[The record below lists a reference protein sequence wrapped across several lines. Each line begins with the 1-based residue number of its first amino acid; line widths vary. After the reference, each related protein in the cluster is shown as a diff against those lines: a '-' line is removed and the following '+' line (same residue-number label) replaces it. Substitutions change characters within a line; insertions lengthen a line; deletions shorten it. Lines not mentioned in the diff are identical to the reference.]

1 MELDPPGEASPG
13 GEAGNGSRPPRAV
26 TSLQRG
32 IFVNRLMRS
41 FLLPYKKLLVAVFA
55 FQFVAVA
62 ATMTLPTLNAML
74 IDQGILKGNT
84 NYILKIGVV
93 MLVLS
98 LVQAVFGISA
108 TWFGSRAGMGF
119 GRDIRDRL
127 FHTVTGFSTR
137 EVDSFGAPSL
147 IIRITN
153 DVQQVQTLVVMLC
166 TSFISAPI
174 TIVVGVYLAVR
185 EDGPL
190 SLILVASIPVLLLSI
205 GTIVIRV
212 IPQYRDMQER
222 IDKMSQVLREQIV
235 GMRVVRAFV
244 REPLETQ
251 RFDEANQR
259 LTRTATLTSRYMS
272 SMFPTVML
280 VLNVSSAAAVW
291 VAANRIGA
299 GDMQIGAL
307 IAFLTY
313 LVQILMA
320 VMMATFVAVMW
331 PRASVCAERINEV
344 LDTDSSIITSPTPV
358 TQLSGKGTLEFRNV
372 GFCYPG
378 AEIPVLSN
386 VSFTTRPGQTT
397 AIIGSTGSGKTTLVN
412 LVARLIDS
420 TEGSILI
427 DDVDVRDLEPETLWK
442 RVSVVPQRPYL
453 FSGTIRSNLLFA
465 DPEASEADLWKALEI
480 AQAADFVNAMTDK
493 LDSPISQGG
502 TNVSGGQRQ
511 RLAIARSLV
520 RKPGIYVFDDSF
532 SALDLATDARLRTA
546 LAPVTSDAALI
557 IVAQRVSTIKHADQ
571 ILVLDNG
578 ECVGVG
584 THHELL
590 ANCPTYAEIVES
602 QMTAEEAA

>member
-1 MELDPPGEASPG
+1 
-13 GEAGNGSRPPRAV
+13 
-26 TSLQRG
+26 
-32 IFVNRLMRS
+32 MRS
-41 FLLPYKKLLVAVFA
+41 FLLPYKNLLIAVLLLQIVAVG
-55 FQFVAVA
+55 
-62 ATMTLPTLNAML
+62 ATMILPTLNAML
-74 IDQGILKGNT
+74 IDQGILTGDT
-84 NYILKIGVV
+84 SYILTIGVV
-93 MLVLS
+93 MLALS

-147 IIRITN
+147 ITRITN

-174 TIVVGVYLAVR
+174 TIVIGVFLAIR

-190 SLILVASIPVLLLSI
+190 SLILVAAVPVLLLSI
-205 GTIVIRV
+205 GTIIIRV
-212 IPQYRDMQER
+212 IPQFRAMQER
-222 IDKMSQVLREQIV
+222 IDKISKVLREQIV

-244 REPLETQ
+244 REPLETE
-251 RFDEANQR
+251 RFDETNQL
-259 LTRTATLTSRYMS
+259 LTRTAILTSRYMS
-272 SMFPTVML
+272 SLFPTVML
-280 VLNVSSAAAVW
+280 VMNVSSAAAVW
-291 VAANRIGA
+291 VAADRIQA
-299 GDMQIGAL
+299 GDMKIGAL

-331 PRASVCAERINEV
+331 PRASVCADRINEV
-344 LDTDSSIITSPTPV
+344 LDTDSSIVTAATPITE
-358 TQLSGKGTLEFRNV
+358 LDGIGTLEFRDV

-378 AEIPVLSN
+378 AEIPVLSGI
-386 VSFTTRPGQTT
+386 SFTTRPGQTT

-412 LVARLIDS
+412 LIARLIDC
-420 TEGSILI
+420 TDGELL
-427 DDVDVRDLEPETLWK
+427 VDGVNVRDLEPETLWK
-442 RVSVVPQRPYL
+442 QVSVVPQRPYL

-465 DPEASEADLWKALEI
+465 KADATEDDLWKALEI
-480 AQAADFVNAMTDK
+480 AQAADFVNAMPEK

-511 RLAIARSLV
+511 RLAIARALV
-520 RKPGIYVFDDSF
+520 RDPRIYVFDDSF

-546 LAPVTSDAALI
+546 LIPVTTNAAMI
-557 IVAQRVSTIKHADQ
+557 IVAQRVSTIKNADQ

-578 ECVGVG
+578 NCVGLG

-590 ANCPTYAEIVES
+590 ASCPTYAEIVES

>member
-1 MELDPPGEASPG
+1 
-13 GEAGNGSRPPRAV
+13 
-26 TSLQRG
+26 
-32 IFVNRLMRS
+32 VNRLMRS
-41 FLLPYKKLLVAVFA
+41 FLLPYKKLLFAVLAFQIVAVT
-55 FQFVAVA
+55 
-62 ATMTLPTLNAML
+62 ATMILPTLNALL
-74 IDQGILKGNT
+74 IDNGILKGNT
-84 NYILKIGVV
+84 NYILKIGVI
-93 MLVLS
+93 MLALS
-98 LVQAVFGISA
+98 FVQAVFGISA

-137 EVDSFGAPSL
+137 EVDRFGAPSL
-147 IIRITN
+147 ITRITN

-174 TIVVGVYLAVR
+174 TVVVGIFLAVR

-190 SLILVASIPVLLLSI
+190 SLILVAGIPVLLLSV

-212 IPQYRDMQER
+212 IPQYRNMQER
-222 IDKMSQVLREQIV
+222 IDRMSRVLREQIV

-244 REPLETQ
+244 REPLETE
-251 RFDEANQR
+251 RFDDANQR
-259 LTRTATLTSRYMS
+259 LTRTSILTSRYMS

-280 VLNVSSAAAVW
+280 VMNISSAAAVW
-291 VAANRIGA
+291 VAAGRIGA

-307 IAFLTY
+307 VAFLTY

-331 PRASVCAERINEV
+331 PRASVCADRINEV
-344 LDTDSSIITSPTPV
+344 LETDSSIETSPTPV
-358 TQLSGKGTLEFRNV
+358 TELPGRGTLEFRNV
-372 GFCYPG
+372 GFSYPG
-378 AEIPVLSN
+378 AEVPVLSN
-386 VSFTTRPGQTT
+386 ISFTTRPGQTT

-412 LVARLIDS
+412 LIARLIDS
-420 TEGSILI
+420 SEGEILV
-427 DDVDVRDLEPETLWK
+427 DDVNVRDLEPETLWK

-453 FSGTIRSNLLFA
+453 FSGTVRSNLLFA
-465 DPEASEADLWKALEI
+465 NENASENDLWTALEI
-480 AQAADFVNAMTDK
+480 AQAADFVNAMPEK

-511 RLAIARSLV
+511 RLAIARALV

-546 LAPVTSDAALI
+546 LVPVTTDAALI
-557 IVAQRVSTIKHADQ
+557 IVAQRVSTIKYADQ
-571 ILVLDNG
+571 ILVLEDG
-578 ECVGVG
+578 VCVGLG
-584 THHELL
+584 SHYELL
-590 ANCPTYAEIVES
+590 ENCPTYAEIVES

>member
-1 MELDPPGEASPG
+1 
-13 GEAGNGSRPPRAV
+13 
-26 TSLQRG
+26 
-32 IFVNRLMRS
+32 MRS
-41 FLLPYKKLLVAVFA
+41 YLLPYKKLLWAVFA
-55 FQFVAVA
+55 FQIVAVT

-74 IDQGILKGNT
+74 IDNGILKGNT
-84 NYILKIGVV
+84 HYILKIGAV

-98 LVQAVFGISA
+98 LIQAVFGISS

-119 GRDIRDRL
+119 GRDVRDRL

-147 IIRITN
+147 ITRITN

-166 TSFISAPI
+166 TSFIGAPI
-174 TIVVGVYLAVR
+174 TVVVGIFLAVR

-190 SLILVASIPVLLLSI
+190 SLILVAGIPVLLLSV

-212 IPQYRDMQER
+212 IPQYRNMQER
-222 IDKMSQVLREQIV
+222 IDRVSRVLREQIV

-244 REPLETQ
+244 REPLETE
-251 RFDEANQR
+251 RFDDANQR
-259 LTRTATLTSRYMS
+259 LTRTSILTSRYMS

-280 VLNVSSAAAVW
+280 VMNVSSAAAVW
-291 VAANRIGA
+291 VAAGRIQS

-331 PRASVCAERINEV
+331 PRAAVCAERINEV
-344 LDTDSSIITSPTPV
+344 LDTESSIVTSATPIKE
-358 TQLSGKGTLEFRNV
+358 LSGRGTLEFRNV

-378 AEIPVLSN
+378 AEIPVLSDI
-386 VSFTTRPGQTT
+386 SFSTRPGQTT

-412 LVARLIDS
+412 LIARLIDS
-420 TEGSILI
+420 TGGEILI
-427 DDVDVRDLEPETLWK
+427 DDVNVRDLEPETLWK

-453 FSGTIRSNLLFA
+453 FSGTVRSNLLFA
-465 DPEASEADLWKALEI
+465 NKDASEDDLWKALEI

-493 LDSPISQGG
+493 LDAPISQGG

-511 RLAIARSLV
+511 RLAIARALV

-546 LAPVTSDAALI
+546 LIPVTTDAALI

-571 ILVLDNG
+571 ILVLDKG
-578 ECVGVG
+578 ECVGLG

-590 ANCPTYAEIVES
+590 QSCPTYAEIVES

>member
-1 MELDPPGEASPG
+1 
-13 GEAGNGSRPPRAV
+13 
-26 TSLQRG
+26 
-32 IFVNRLMRS
+32 MRS
-41 FLLPYKKLLVAVFA
+41 YLLPYKKLLWAVFA
-55 FQFVAVA
+55 FQIVAVT

-74 IDQGILKGNT
+74 IDNGILKGNT
-84 NYILKIGVV
+84 NYILKIGAV

-98 LVQAVFGISA
+98 LIQAVFGISS

-119 GRDIRDRL
+119 GRDVRDRL

-147 IIRITN
+147 ITRITN

-166 TSFISAPI
+166 TSFIGAPI
-174 TIVVGVYLAVR
+174 TVVVGIFLAVR

-190 SLILVASIPVLLLSI
+190 SLILVAGIPVLLLSV

-212 IPQYRDMQER
+212 IPQYRNMQER
-222 IDKMSQVLREQIV
+222 IDRVSRVLREQIV

-244 REPLETQ
+244 REPLETE
-251 RFDEANQR
+251 RFDDANGL
-259 LTRTATLTSRYMS
+259 LTRTSILTSRYMS

-280 VLNVSSAAAVW
+280 VMNISSAAAVW
-291 VAANRIGA
+291 VAAGRIQS

-307 IAFLTY
+307 VAFLTY

-331 PRASVCAERINEV
+331 PRAAVCAERINEV
-344 LDTDSSIITSPTPV
+344 LDTESSIVTSTTPITE
-358 TQLSGKGTLEFRNV
+358 LSGRGTLEFRNV

-378 AEIPVLSN
+378 AEIPVLSDI
-386 VSFTTRPGQTT
+386 SFTTRPGQTT

-412 LVARLIDS
+412 LIARLIDS
-420 TEGSILI
+420 TGGEILI
-427 DDVDVRDLEPETLWK
+427 DDVNVRDLEPETLWT

-453 FSGTIRSNLLFA
+453 FSGTVRSNLLFA
-465 DPEASEADLWKALEI
+465 NKDASEADLWKALEI
-480 AQAADFVNAMTDK
+480 AQAADFVNAMSEK

-511 RLAIARSLV
+511 RLAIARALV

-546 LAPVTSDAALI
+546 LIPVTTDAALI

-571 ILVLDNG
+571 ILVLDEG
-578 ECVGVG
+578 KCVGLG

-590 ANCPTYAEIVES
+590 QNCPTYAEIVES

>member
-1 MELDPPGEASPG
+1 
-13 GEAGNGSRPPRAV
+13 
-26 TSLQRG
+26 
-32 IFVNRLMRS
+32 MRS
-41 FLLPYKKLLVAVFA
+41 FLLPYKKLLVAVLA
-55 FQFVAVA
+55 FQIVAVT

-74 IDQGILKGNT
+74 IDHGILTGDT
-84 NYILKIGVV
+84 HYIVKIGVV
-93 MLVLS
+93 MLALS
-98 LVQAVFGISA
+98 LVQAVFGIAA

-137 EVDSFGAPSL
+137 EVDTFGAPSL
-147 IIRITN
+147 INRITN

-174 TIVVGVYLAVR
+174 TVVVGLFLAVR

-190 SLILVASIPVLLLSI
+190 SLVLVASIPFLLLSV
-205 GTIVIRV
+205 GTIIIRV
-212 IPQYRDMQER
+212 IPQFRDMQER
-222 IDKMSQVLREQIV
+222 IDKVSKVLREQIV

-244 REPLETQ
+244 REPLETE

-259 LTRTATLTSRYMS
+259 LTRTSILTSRYMS
-272 SMFPTVML
+272 SLFPTVTL
-280 VLNVSSAAAVW
+280 VMNVSSAVAVW
-291 VAANRIGA
+291 VAADRIGA
-299 GDMQIGAL
+299 GDMQVGAL
-307 IAFLTY
+307 VAFLTY

-331 PRASVCAERINEV
+331 PRASVCTDRINEV
-344 LDTDSSIITSPTPV
+344 LETDSSIVTSPTPI
-358 TQLSGKGTLEFRNV
+358 TTLTGRGTLEFRDV
-372 GFCYPG
+372 GFSYPG
-378 AEIPVLSN
+378 AEVPVLSN
-386 VSFTTRPGQTT
+386 ISFTTRPGQTT
-397 AIIGSTGSGKTTLVN
+397 AVIGSTGSGKTTLVN
-412 LVARLIDS
+412 LIARLIDC
-420 TEGSILI
+420 TEGTVLV

-453 FSGTIRSNLLFA
+453 FSGTVRSNLLFA
-465 DPEASEADLWKALEI
+465 DEAATDSQLWTALEI
-480 AQAADFVNAMTDK
+480 AQAADFVNAMPEG

-520 RKPGIYVFDDSF
+520 RAPGIYVFDDSF

-546 LAPVTSDAALI
+546 LVPVTADAAMI

-571 ILVLDNG
+571 ILVLDDG
-578 ECVGVG
+578 TCVGLG

-590 ANCPTYAEIVES
+590 KTCPTYAEIVES

>member
-1 MELDPPGEASPG
+1 MRCPLNLTRNIATG
-13 GEAGNGSRPPRAV
+13 GIR
-26 TSLQRG
+26 
-32 IFVNRLMRS
+32 VNRLMRS
-41 FLLPYKKLLVAVFA
+41 YLLPYKKLLWAVLIFQIVAVT
-55 FQFVAVA
+55 

-74 IDQGILKGNT
+74 IDNGILKGNT
-84 NYILKIGVV
+84 HYILKIGAV

-98 LVQAVFGISA
+98 LIQAVFGISS

-119 GRDIRDRL
+119 GRDVRDRL

-137 EVDSFGAPSL
+137 EVDNFGAPSL
-147 IIRITN
+147 ITRITN

-174 TIVVGVYLAVR
+174 TVVVGIFLAVR

-190 SLILVASIPVLLLSI
+190 SLILVAGIPVLLLSV

-212 IPQYRDMQER
+212 IPQYRFMQER
-222 IDKMSQVLREQIV
+222 IDRVSRVLREQIV

-244 REPLETQ
+244 REPLETE
-251 RFDEANQR
+251 RFDDANQR
-259 LTRTATLTSRYMS
+259 LTRTSILTSRYMS

-280 VLNVSSAAAVW
+280 VMNVSSAAAVW
-291 VAANRIGA
+291 VAAGRIQS

-307 IAFLTY
+307 VAFLTY

-344 LDTDSSIITSPTPV
+344 LDTESSIVTSTTPITE
-358 TQLSGKGTLEFRNV
+358 LSGRGTLEFRNV

-378 AEIPVLSN
+378 AEIPVLSDI
-386 VSFTTRPGQTT
+386 SFTTRPGQTT

-412 LVARLIDS
+412 LIARLIDS
-420 TEGSILI
+420 TGGEILI
-427 DDVDVRDLEPETLWK
+427 DGVSVRDLEPETLWK

-453 FSGTIRSNLLFA
+453 FSGTVRSNLLFA
-465 DPEASEADLWKALEI
+465 NKDASEDDLWKALEI
-480 AQAADFVNAMTDK
+480 AQAADFVNAMSEK

-511 RLAIARSLV
+511 RLAIARALV

-546 LAPVTSDAALI
+546 LIPVTTDAALI

-571 ILVLDNG
+571 IVVLDEG
-578 ECVGVG
+578 KCVGLG
-584 THHELL
+584 THHQLL
-590 ANCPTYAEIVES
+590 QNCPTYAEIVES

>member
-1 MELDPPGEASPG
+1 M
-13 GEAGNGSRPPRAV
+13 
-26 TSLQRG
+26 
-32 IFVNRLMRS
+32 NRLMRS
-41 FLLPYKKLLVAVFA
+41 FLLPYKKLLFAVLAFQIVAVT
-55 FQFVAVA
+55 
-62 ATMTLPTLNAML
+62 ATMILPTLNALL
-74 IDQGILKGNT
+74 IDNGILKGNT
-84 NYILKIGVV
+84 NYILKIGVI
-93 MLVLS
+93 MLALS
-98 LVQAVFGISA
+98 FVQAVFGISA

-137 EVDSFGAPSL
+137 EVDRFGAPSL
-147 IIRITN
+147 ITRITN

-174 TIVVGVYLAVR
+174 TVVVGIFLAVR

-190 SLILVASIPVLLLSI
+190 SLILVAGIPVLLLSV

-212 IPQYRDMQER
+212 IPQYRNMQER
-222 IDKMSQVLREQIV
+222 IDRMSRVLREQIV

-244 REPLETQ
+244 REPLETE
-251 RFDEANQR
+251 RFDDANQR
-259 LTRTATLTSRYMS
+259 LTRTSILTSRYMS

-280 VLNVSSAAAVW
+280 VMNISSAAAVW
-291 VAANRIGA
+291 VAAGRIGA

-307 IAFLTY
+307 VAFLTY

-331 PRASVCAERINEV
+331 PRASVCADRINEV
-344 LDTDSSIITSPTPV
+344 LETDSSIETSPTPV
-358 TQLSGKGTLEFRNV
+358 TELPGRGTLEFRNV
-372 GFCYPG
+372 GFSYPG
-378 AEIPVLSN
+378 AEVPVLSN
-386 VSFTTRPGQTT
+386 ISFTTRPGQTT

-412 LVARLIDS
+412 LIARLIDS
-420 TEGSILI
+420 SEGEILV
-427 DDVDVRDLEPETLWK
+427 DDVNVRDLEPETLWK

-453 FSGTIRSNLLFA
+453 FSGTVRSNLLFA
-465 DPEASEADLWKALEI
+465 NENASENDLWTALEI
-480 AQAADFVNAMTDK
+480 AQAADFVNAMPEK

-511 RLAIARSLV
+511 RLAIARALV

-546 LAPVTSDAALI
+546 LVPVTTDAALI
-557 IVAQRVSTIKHADQ
+557 IVAQRVSTIKYADQ
-571 ILVLDNG
+571 ILVLEDG
-578 ECVGVG
+578 VCVGLG
-584 THHELL
+584 SHYELL
-590 ANCPTYAEIVES
+590 ENCPTYAEIVES

>member
-1 MELDPPGEASPG
+1 
-13 GEAGNGSRPPRAV
+13 
-26 TSLQRG
+26 
-32 IFVNRLMRS
+32 MRS
-41 FLLPYKKLLVAVFA
+41 FLLPYKELLVAVFA

-74 IDQGILKGNT
+74 IDHGILKGNT
-84 NYILKIGVV
+84 NYILKIGVI

-98 LVQAVFGISA
+98 FVQAVFGISA

-174 TIVVGVYLAVR
+174 TSVIGVYLAVR

-212 IPQYRDMQER
+212 IPQYRNMQER

-299 GDMQIGAL
+299 GEMQIGAL

-344 LDTDSSIITSPTPV
+344 LDTDSSNITSPTPV
-358 TQLSGKGTLEFRNV
+358 TELSGKGTLEFRKV

-427 DDVDVRDLEPETLWK
+427 DSIDVRDLEPETLWK

-465 DPEASEADLWKALEI
+465 DPEASENDLWKALEI

-571 ILVLDNG
+571 ILVLDDG
-578 ECVGVG
+578 ECVGIG

>member
-1 MELDPPGEASPG
+1 
-13 GEAGNGSRPPRAV
+13 
-26 TSLQRG
+26 
-32 IFVNRLMRS
+32 MRS
-41 FLLPYKKLLVAVFA
+41 YLLPYKKLLWAVFA
-55 FQFVAVA
+55 FQIVAVT

-74 IDQGILKGNT
+74 IDNGILKGNT
-84 NYILKIGVV
+84 NYILKIGAV

-98 LVQAVFGISA
+98 LIQAVFGISS

-119 GRDIRDRL
+119 GRDVRDRL

-147 IIRITN
+147 ITRITN

-166 TSFISAPI
+166 TSFIGAPI
-174 TIVVGVYLAVR
+174 TVVVGIFLAVR

-190 SLILVASIPVLLLSI
+190 SLILVAGIPVLLLSV

-212 IPQYRDMQER
+212 IPQYRNMQER
-222 IDKMSQVLREQIV
+222 IDRVSRVLREQIV

-244 REPLETQ
+244 REPLETE
-251 RFDEANQR
+251 RFDDANQR
-259 LTRTATLTSRYMS
+259 LTRTSILTSRYMS

-280 VLNVSSAAAVW
+280 VMNISSAAAVW
-291 VAANRIGA
+291 VAAGRIQS

-331 PRASVCAERINEV
+331 PRAAVCAERINEV
-344 LDTDSSIITSPTPV
+344 LDTESSIVTSATPIKE
-358 TQLSGKGTLEFRNV
+358 LSGRGTLEFRNV

-378 AEIPVLSN
+378 AEIPVLSDI
-386 VSFTTRPGQTT
+386 SFSTRPGQTT

-412 LVARLIDS
+412 LIARLIDS
-420 TEGSILI
+420 TGGEILI
-427 DDVDVRDLEPETLWK
+427 DDVNVRDLEPETLWK

-453 FSGTIRSNLLFA
+453 FSGTVRSNLLFA
-465 DPEASEADLWKALEI
+465 NKDATEDDLWKALEI
-480 AQAADFVNAMTDK
+480 AQAADFVNAMSEK

-511 RLAIARSLV
+511 RLAIARVLV

-532 SALDLATDARLRTA
+532 SALDLATDARLRMA
-546 LAPVTSDAALI
+546 LIPVTTDAALI

-571 ILVLDNG
+571 ILVLDKG
-578 ECVGVG
+578 ECVGLG

-590 ANCPTYAEIVES
+590 QSCPTYAEIVES

>member
-1 MELDPPGEASPG
+1 MRCPLNLTRNIATG
-13 GEAGNGSRPPRAV
+13 GIR
-26 TSLQRG
+26 
-32 IFVNRLMRS
+32 VNRLMRS
-41 FLLPYKKLLVAVFA
+41 YLLPYKKLLWAVLTFQIVAVT
-55 FQFVAVA
+55 

-74 IDQGILKGNT
+74 IDNGILKGNT
-84 NYILKIGVV
+84 HYILKIGAV

-98 LVQAVFGISA
+98 LIQAVFGISS

-119 GRDIRDRL
+119 GRDVRDRL

-137 EVDSFGAPSL
+137 EVDNFGAPSL

-174 TIVVGVYLAVR
+174 TVVVGIFLAVR

-190 SLILVASIPVLLLSI
+190 SLILVAGIPVLLLSV

-212 IPQYRDMQER
+212 IPQYRFMQER
-222 IDKMSQVLREQIV
+222 IDRVSRVLREQIV

-244 REPLETQ
+244 REPLETE
-251 RFDEANQR
+251 RFDDANQR
-259 LTRTATLTSRYMS
+259 LTRTSILTSRYMS

-280 VLNVSSAAAVW
+280 VMNISSAAAVW
-291 VAANRIGA
+291 VAAGRIQS

-307 IAFLTY
+307 VAFLTY

-344 LDTDSSIITSPTPV
+344 LDTESSIVTSTTPITE
-358 TQLSGKGTLEFRNV
+358 LSGRGTLEFRNV

-378 AEIPVLSN
+378 AEIPVLSDI
-386 VSFTTRPGQTT
+386 SFTTRPGQTT

-412 LVARLIDS
+412 LIARLIDS
-420 TEGSILI
+420 TGGEILI
-427 DDVDVRDLEPETLWK
+427 DDVNVRDLEPETLWK

-453 FSGTIRSNLLFA
+453 FSGTVRSNLLFA
-465 DPEASEADLWKALEI
+465 NKNASEDDLWKALEI
-480 AQAADFVNAMTDK
+480 AQAADFVNAMSEK

-511 RLAIARSLV
+511 RLAIARALV

-546 LAPVTSDAALI
+546 LIPVTTDAALI

-571 ILVLDNG
+571 IVVLDEG
-578 ECVGVG
+578 KCVGLG

-590 ANCPTYAEIVES
+590 QNCPTYAEIVES

>member
-1 MELDPPGEASPG
+1 
-13 GEAGNGSRPPRAV
+13 
-26 TSLQRG
+26 
-32 IFVNRLMRS
+32 MRS
-41 FLLPYKKLLVAVFA
+41 FLLPYKNLLIAVLLLQIVAVG
-55 FQFVAVA
+55 
-62 ATMTLPTLNAML
+62 ATMILPTLNAML
-74 IDQGILKGNT
+74 IDQGILTGDT
-84 NYILKIGVV
+84 SYILTIGVV
-93 MLVLS
+93 MLALS

-147 IIRITN
+147 ITRITN

-174 TIVVGVYLAVR
+174 TIVIGVFLAIR

-190 SLILVASIPVLLLSI
+190 SLILVAAVPVLLLSI
-205 GTIVIRV
+205 GTIIIRV
-212 IPQYRDMQER
+212 IPQFRAMQER
-222 IDKMSQVLREQIV
+222 IDKISKVLREQIV

-244 REPLETQ
+244 REPLETE
-251 RFDEANQR
+251 RFDETNQL
-259 LTRTATLTSRYMS
+259 LTRTAILTSRYMS
-272 SMFPTVML
+272 SLFPTVML
-280 VLNVSSAAAVW
+280 VMNVSSAAAVW
-291 VAANRIGA
+291 VAADRIQA
-299 GDMQIGAL
+299 GDMKIGAL

-331 PRASVCAERINEV
+331 PRASVCADRINEV
-344 LDTDSSIITSPTPV
+344 LDTDSSIVTAATPITE
-358 TQLSGKGTLEFRNV
+358 LDGIGTLEFRDV

-378 AEIPVLSN
+378 AEIPVLSGI
-386 VSFTTRPGQTT
+386 SFTTRPGQTT

-412 LVARLIDS
+412 LIARLIDC
-420 TEGSILI
+420 TDGELL
-427 DDVDVRDLEPETLWK
+427 VDGVNVRDLEPETLWK
-442 RVSVVPQRPYL
+442 QVSVVPQRPYL

-465 DPEASEADLWKALEI
+465 KADATEDDLWKALEI
-480 AQAADFVNAMTDK
+480 AQAADFVNAMPEK

-511 RLAIARSLV
+511 RLAIARALV
-520 RKPGIYVFDDSF
+520 RDPRIYVFDDSF

-546 LAPVTSDAALI
+546 LIPVTTNASMI
-557 IVAQRVSTIKHADQ
+557 IVAQRVSTIKNADQ

-578 ECVGVG
+578 NCVGLG

-590 ANCPTYAEIVES
+590 ASCPTYAEIVES

>member
-1 MELDPPGEASPG
+1 
-13 GEAGNGSRPPRAV
+13 
-26 TSLQRG
+26 
-32 IFVNRLMRS
+32 MRS
-41 FLLPYKKLLVAVFA
+41 YLLPYKKLLWAVLAFQIVAVT
-55 FQFVAVA
+55 

-74 IDQGILKGNT
+74 IDNGILKGNT
-84 NYILKIGVV
+84 HYILKIGAF

-98 LVQAVFGISA
+98 LIQAVFGISS

-147 IIRITN
+147 ITRITN

-166 TSFISAPI
+166 TSFIGAPI
-174 TIVVGVYLAVR
+174 TVVVGIFLAVR

-190 SLILVASIPVLLLSI
+190 SLILVAGIPVLLLSV

-212 IPQYRDMQER
+212 IPQYRNMQER
-222 IDKMSQVLREQIV
+222 IDRVSRVLREQIV

-244 REPLETQ
+244 REPLETE
-251 RFDEANQR
+251 RFGDANQR
-259 LTRTATLTSRYMS
+259 LTRTSILTSRYMS

-280 VLNVSSAAAVW
+280 VMNISSAAAVW
-291 VAANRIGA
+291 VAAGRIQS

-307 IAFLTY
+307 VAFLTY

-331 PRASVCAERINEV
+331 PRAAVCAERINEV
-344 LDTDSSIITSPTPV
+344 LDTASSIVTSTTPIKE
-358 TQLSGKGTLEFRNV
+358 LSGRGTLEFRNV

-378 AEIPVLSN
+378 AEIPVLSDI
-386 VSFTTRPGQTT
+386 SFTTRPGQTT

-412 LVARLIDS
+412 LIARLIDS
-420 TEGSILI
+420 TGGEILI
-427 DDVDVRDLEPETLWK
+427 DDVNVRDLEPETLWK

-453 FSGTIRSNLLFA
+453 FSGTVRSNLLFA
-465 DPEASEADLWKALEI
+465 NKDASEDDLWKALEI
-480 AQAADFVNAMTDK
+480 AQAADFVNAMSDK

-511 RLAIARSLV
+511 RLAIARALV

-546 LAPVTSDAALI
+546 LIPVTTDAALI

-571 ILVLDNG
+571 ILVLDKG
-578 ECVGVG
+578 ECVGLG

-590 ANCPTYAEIVES
+590 RNCPTYAEIVES

>member
-1 MELDPPGEASPG
+1 M
-13 GEAGNGSRPPRAV
+13 
-26 TSLQRG
+26 
-32 IFVNRLMRS
+32 NRLMRS

-571 ILVLDNG
+571 ILVLDDG
-578 ECVGVG
+578 ECVGIG

-590 ANCPTYAEIVES
+590 ASCPTYAEIVES

>member
-1 MELDPPGEASPG
+1 M
-13 GEAGNGSRPPRAV
+13 
-26 TSLQRG
+26 
-32 IFVNRLMRS
+32 NRLMRS
-41 FLLPYKKLLVAVFA
+41 FLLPYKNLLIAVLLLQIVAVG
-55 FQFVAVA
+55 
-62 ATMTLPTLNAML
+62 ATMILPTLNAML
-74 IDQGILKGNT
+74 IDQGILTGDT
-84 NYILKIGVV
+84 SYILTIGVV
-93 MLVLS
+93 MLALS

-147 IIRITN
+147 ITRITN

-174 TIVVGVYLAVR
+174 TIVIGVFLAIR

-190 SLILVASIPVLLLSI
+190 SLILVAAVPVLLLSI
-205 GTIVIRV
+205 GTIIIRV
-212 IPQYRDMQER
+212 IPQFRAMQER
-222 IDKMSQVLREQIV
+222 IDKISKVLREQIV

-244 REPLETQ
+244 REPLETE
-251 RFDEANQR
+251 RFDETNQL
-259 LTRTATLTSRYMS
+259 LTRTAILTSRYMS
-272 SMFPTVML
+272 SLFPTVML
-280 VLNVSSAAAVW
+280 VMNVSSAAAVW
-291 VAANRIGA
+291 VAADRIQA
-299 GDMQIGAL
+299 GDMKIGAL

-331 PRASVCAERINEV
+331 PRASVCADRINEV
-344 LDTDSSIITSPTPV
+344 LDTDSSIVTAATPITE
-358 TQLSGKGTLEFRNV
+358 LDGIGTLEFRDV

-378 AEIPVLSN
+378 AEIPVLSGI
-386 VSFTTRPGQTT
+386 SFTTRPGQTT

-412 LVARLIDS
+412 LIARLIDC
-420 TEGSILI
+420 TDGELL
-427 DDVDVRDLEPETLWK
+427 VDGVNVRDLEPETLWK
-442 RVSVVPQRPYL
+442 QVSVVPQRPYL

-465 DPEASEADLWKALEI
+465 KADATEADLWKALEI
-480 AQAADFVNAMTDK
+480 AQAADFVNAMPEK

-511 RLAIARSLV
+511 RLAIARALV
-520 RKPGIYVFDDSF
+520 RDPRIYVFDDSF

-546 LAPVTSDAALI
+546 LIPVTTNAAMI
-557 IVAQRVSTIKHADQ
+557 IVAQRVSTIKNADQ

-578 ECVGVG
+578 NCVGLG

-590 ANCPTYAEIVES
+590 ASCPTYAEIVES

>member
-1 MELDPPGEASPG
+1 
-13 GEAGNGSRPPRAV
+13 
-26 TSLQRG
+26 
-32 IFVNRLMRS
+32 MRS
-41 FLLPYKKLLVAVFA
+41 FLLPYKKLLLAVLAFQIVAVT
-55 FQFVAVA
+55 

-74 IDQGILKGNT
+74 IDHGILTGNT
-84 NYILKIGVV
+84 TYILKIGAV
-93 MLVLS
+93 MLGLS
-98 LVQAVFGISA
+98 VVQAIFGISA

-147 IIRITN
+147 ITRITN

-174 TIVVGVYLAVR
+174 TVVVGLFLAVR

-190 SLILVASIPVLLLSI
+190 SLVLVASIPFLLISV
-205 GTIVIRV
+205 GTIIIRV
-212 IPQYRDMQER
+212 IPQFRDMQER
-222 IDKMSQVLREQIV
+222 IDKVSKVLREQIV

-244 REPLETQ
+244 RERLETD
-251 RFDEANQR
+251 RFDESNQR
-259 LTRTATLTSRYMS
+259 LTRTSILTSRYMS
-272 SMFPTVML
+272 SLFPTVTL
-280 VLNVSSAAAVW
+280 VMNVSSAAAVW
-291 VAANRIGA
+291 VAADRIGA
-299 GDMQIGAL
+299 GDMQVGAL
-307 IAFLTY
+307 VAFLTY

-331 PRASVCAERINEV
+331 PRASVCAERINDV
-344 LDTDSSIITSPTPV
+344 LDTESSIVTSPTPI
-358 TQLSGKGTLEFRNV
+358 TALAGRGTLEFRDV
-372 GFCYPG
+372 GFSYPG
-378 AEIPVLSN
+378 AEIPVLTN
-386 VSFTTRPGQTT
+386 ISFTTRPGETT

-412 LVARLIDS
+412 LIARLIDS
-420 TEGSILI
+420 TEGSVRV
-427 DDVDVRDLEPETLWK
+427 DEVDVRDLEPETLWK
-442 RVSVVPQRPYL
+442 RVSIVPQRPYL
-453 FSGTIRSNLLFA
+453 FSGTVRSNLMFA
-465 DPEASEADLWKALEI
+465 DETASEADLWTALEI
-480 AQAADFVNAMTDK
+480 AQAADFVRAMPEG

-511 RLAIARSLV
+511 RLAIARALV
-520 RKPGIYVFDDSF
+520 RAPGIYVFDDSF

-546 LAPVTSDAALI
+546 LVPVTEDAAMI

-578 ECVGVG
+578 ACVGLG

-590 ANCPTYAEIVES
+590 DTCPTYAEIVES

>member
-1 MELDPPGEASPG
+1 
-13 GEAGNGSRPPRAV
+13 
-26 TSLQRG
+26 
-32 IFVNRLMRS
+32 VNRLMRS

-74 IDQGILKGNT
+74 IDHGILKGNT

-174 TIVVGVYLAVR
+174 TIVIGVYLAVR

-212 IPQYRDMQER
+212 IPQYRNMQER

-299 GDMQIGAL
+299 GEMQIGAL

-358 TQLSGKGTLEFRNV
+358 TELSGKGTLEFRNV

-427 DDVDVRDLEPETLWK
+427 DSIDVRDLEPETLWK

-465 DPEASEADLWKALEI
+465 DPEASENDLWKALEI

-571 ILVLDNG
+571 ILVLDDG
-578 ECVGVG
+578 ECVGIG

>member
-1 MELDPPGEASPG
+1 
-13 GEAGNGSRPPRAV
+13 
-26 TSLQRG
+26 
-32 IFVNRLMRS
+32 MRS
-41 FLLPYKKLLVAVFA
+41 YLLPYKKLLWAVLIFQIVAVT
-55 FQFVAVA
+55 

-74 IDQGILKGNT
+74 IDNGILKGNT
-84 NYILKIGVV
+84 HYILKIGAV

-98 LVQAVFGISA
+98 LIQAVFGISS

-119 GRDIRDRL
+119 GRDVRDRL

-137 EVDSFGAPSL
+137 EVDNFGAPSL
-147 IIRITN
+147 ITRITN

-174 TIVVGVYLAVR
+174 TVVVGIFLAVR

-190 SLILVASIPVLLLSI
+190 SLILVAGIPVLLLSV

-212 IPQYRDMQER
+212 IPQYRFMQER
-222 IDKMSQVLREQIV
+222 IDRVSRVLREQIV

-244 REPLETQ
+244 REPLETE
-251 RFDEANQR
+251 RFDDANQR
-259 LTRTATLTSRYMS
+259 LTRTSILTSRYMS

-280 VLNVSSAAAVW
+280 VMNVSSAAAVW
-291 VAANRIGA
+291 VAAGRIQS

-307 IAFLTY
+307 VAFLTY

-344 LDTDSSIITSPTPV
+344 LDTESSIVTSTTPITE
-358 TQLSGKGTLEFRNV
+358 LSGRGTLEFRNV

-378 AEIPVLSN
+378 AEIPVLSDI
-386 VSFTTRPGQTT
+386 SFTTRPGQTT

-412 LVARLIDS
+412 LIARLIDS
-420 TEGSILI
+420 TGGEILI
-427 DDVDVRDLEPETLWK
+427 DGVSVRDLEPETLWK

-453 FSGTIRSNLLFA
+453 FSGTVRSNLLFA
-465 DPEASEADLWKALEI
+465 NKDASEDDLWKALEI
-480 AQAADFVNAMTDK
+480 AQAADFVNAMSEK

-511 RLAIARSLV
+511 RLAIARALV

-546 LAPVTSDAALI
+546 LIPVTTDAALI

-571 ILVLDNG
+571 IVVLDEG
-578 ECVGVG
+578 KCVGLG
-584 THHELL
+584 THHQLL
-590 ANCPTYAEIVES
+590 QNCPTYAEIVES